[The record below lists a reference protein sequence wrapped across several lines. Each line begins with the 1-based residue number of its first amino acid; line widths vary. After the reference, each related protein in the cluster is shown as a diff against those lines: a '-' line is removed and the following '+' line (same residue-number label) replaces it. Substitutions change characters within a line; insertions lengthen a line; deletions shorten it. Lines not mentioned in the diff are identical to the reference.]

1 MPTTSLYDSTEDRIH
16 YIDLHRSAEADLV
29 QDVSVFMISNFRLP
43 VFDAPRRRLL
53 GAVILE
59 AYGFARDF
67 AVAHGDTTFD
77 YRLTLGLARSLITST
92 RFELSQRFSRI
103 MFQRGM
109 YLLTRITAH
118 EGDPATFR
126 LPLAAVRP

>member
-1 MPTTSLYDSTEDRIH
+1 
-16 YIDLHRSAEADLV
+16 
-29 QDVSVFMISNFRLP
+29 MISNFRLP
-43 VFDAPRRRLL
+43 VFDAPPRRLL

-103 MFQRGM
+103 MFQRGDVP
-109 YLLTRITAH
+109 ADPDHGH